1 MRLLRMGSLGPAVEL
16 MQLALNRAGYGEL
29 ETDGIFGP
37 RTDRALRRFQE
48 KMGLLADGI
57 AGRDTNRALLPWY
70 TGTAMHRV
78 AAGDTFRKIAER
90 YLGRWGLLYRGI
102 PLCTRHIL

>member
-37 RTDRALRRFQE
+37 KTDRALRQFQQ
-48 KMGLLADGI
+48 KSGLLTDGI
-57 AGRDTNRALLPWY
+57 VGRDTNRALLPWY
-70 TGTAMHRV
+70 TGTALHRV
-78 AAGDTFRKIAER
+78 EAGDTFWKIAER
-90 YLGRWGLLYRGI
+90 YGTTAEAIAGAFPSMEAL
-102 PLCTRHIL
+102 